1 MFQIILNNGQKK
13 NEMKK
18 KKRFK
23 GINFLVFNVETAYKR
38 NVEKALTCAV

>member
-1 MFQIILNNGQKK
+1 M
-13 NEMKK
+13 K

-38 NVEKALTCAV
+38 NVAKALICAV